1 MGASPMRKRLEPRIM
16 GEAPMPRKMLRRR
29 TISRDEALTARP
41 IRADRALLTE
51 STDGVSA
58 KLSMPL
64 QAPRRLNWLFRFPT
78 DAKRTFELD
87 STGLL
92 VWQMCDGRNTVKK
105 IANFVAMRNNASTTE
120 AETAT
125 LKFLQMLEARNLIRV
140 NEHE

>member
-1 MGASPMRKRLEPRIM
+1 MFWLKRK
-16 GEAPMPRKMLRRR
+16 
-29 TISRDEALTARP
+29 TISREEALSAKPVRSEAAT
-41 IRADRALLTE
+41 LTE
-51 STDGVSA
+51 SADGASA
-58 KLSMPL
+58 KLSMPIGT
-64 QAPRRLNWLFRFPT
+64 PRRMNWLFRFPT

-140 NEHE
+140 NHNE